1 MLCLGLGS
9 MTRDAVYDT
18 LGYEYEYGPA
28 HQLTS
33 DAIDYA
39 SMVTPVGVA
48 KKVGKEVAKEAI
60 EQGVKHADEV
70 KDAFTN
76 TRQAII
82 DHVIQEGRHFPKKS
96 PKQLEDLFDSTIKKG
111 IEYPDPGGIV
121 NRKLIYDKS
130 TGIIIVFDGK
140 GAGSM
145 YRPDNPKK
153 MITDWKGGIK

>member
-70 KDAFTN
+70 KDALK
-76 TRQAII
+76 
-82 DHVIQEGRHFPKKS
+82 V
-96 PKQLEDLFDSTIKKG
+96 KKG
-111 IEYPDPGGIV
+111 KPQSHIKAGDLKNISPNELKKAGINPHEFKREHIGKEVSEFEIRVAPDGELVIV
-121 NRKLIYDKS
+121 PRHPSAKIPPNPTGVYIKRK
-130 TGIIIVFDGK
+130 
-140 GAGSM
+140 
-145 YRPDNPKK
+145 
-153 MITDWKGGIK
+153 